1 MDPITIVLAVVGIAA
16 GYGVST
22 VQSKRK
28 MSTAEEQVGKEL
40 KKAKREAEK
49 QVAEAREEAL
59 KIAES
64 QIEMLKNL
72 QRNNLEGTGT
82 EPNGFKDVAGRLA
95 AQPFCMDASTYK
107 AIVFTLPPDGWNTNI
122 TSDQLQ
128 YPSGCDSIGPG
139 GLYNV
144 AIVAP
149 ADSAG
154 GAFKVYVRWEKINGG
169 TKEQVTLEYK
179 LYEAN

>member
-1 MDPITIVLAVVGIAA
+1 MCLAALGFVMTITYSISSRSLQLVR
-16 GYGVST
+16 
-22 VQSKRK
+22 QSQER
-28 MSTAEEQVGKEL
+28 L
-40 KKAKREAEK
+40 
-49 QVAEAREEAL
+49 EAL